1 MLFPSYNQCC
11 RGGEDRHRHRH
22 TFGGTLGTKQ
32 HSWNVHYVEIGKRK
46 RLKRRKRKARYFS
59 STKLS
64 LITTCL
70 RNYEYNILLWALST
84 KLYVFS
90 GSHYLSNGL
99 LVFFNPGDLLA
110 SMIFFNCLRQ
120 LGSDSLNSRH
130 PAPHRPP
137 LQRSHMR
144 GRYREPAGTGQEIQS
159 LT

>member
-1 MLFPSYNQCC
+1 MKRYNLCYFQATFNVVRGEIAIGIDTLSEGDWGLSNTAETFIRWKSEEGKGKLVTFQAPS
-11 RGGEDRHRHRH
+11 
-22 TFGGTLGTKQ
+22 L
-32 HSWNVHYVEIGKRK
+32 V
-46 RLKRRKRKARYFS
+46 
-59 STKLS
+59 
-64 LITTCL
+64 
-70 RNYEYNILLWALST
+70 
-84 KLYVFS
+84 KLYVCTELRIYHFAVSLINKVMRLS

-120 LGSDSLNSRH
+120 LGSDSLNSRY

-144 GRYREPAGTGQEIQS
+144 RRYREPAGTGQEIQS